1 MMVCLFW
8 CVFFVVRAIRG
19 EDEPRVKYTILLFYI
34 ASTILYVNH
43 WLFFSDHET
52 TLGAYTYLLANLSV
66 YPLYYMYLRALTRTA
81 YTWDNVVLF
90 VPTVLMAVFFPL
102 NRSFGWFEQEPLL
115 MAARICFAIQV
126 IWVWICGFRLL
137 NATRSRMDNTYTDD
151 RSYLLQPTHTLLI
164 LIGITAVASTLLNIL
179 GRDLF
184 DGSWLVYIPAI
195 LMAILLFS
203 LGYVAA
209 HTMLPIE
216 TVLPEETPKEDKAT
230 TEETDELFFK
240 ISTVLREQRLFT
252 DSNLTIQDLANAVGS
267 NRTYVSNCINRRTG
281 LSFSQYIARYRVEHA
296 QTLLCDP
303 HYATDHDAIVDAI
316 AMSGFTSDQTFYRL
330 FKEITGLT
338 PLQFRLQNCQK

>member
-1 MMVCLFW
+1 MLYQWIISLPMMVCLFW

-34 ASTILYVNH
+34 ASTVLYVNH
-43 WLFFSDHET
+43 WLFFSDIET
-52 TLGAYTYLLANLSV
+52 TLGAYTYQLANLCV
-66 YPLYYMYLRALTRTA
+66 YPLYYMYLRALTRTK
-81 YTWDNVVLF
+81 YTWDNYVLF
-90 VPTVLMAVFFPL
+90 VPAVLMTVFFVL
-102 NRSFGWFEQEPLL
+102 NVHFPT
-115 MAARICFAIQV
+115 RICFAVQV

-164 LIGITAVASTLLNIL
+164 LIGITAMVSTMLNIL
-179 GRDLF
+179 GRELF
-184 DGSWLVYIPAI
+184 DGSWLVYIPAV
-195 LMAILLFS
+195 LMSVLLFS

-252 DSNLTIQDLANAVGS
+252 DSNLTIQDLATAIGS

-316 AMSGFTSDQTFYRL
+316 AMSGFTSNQTFYRL